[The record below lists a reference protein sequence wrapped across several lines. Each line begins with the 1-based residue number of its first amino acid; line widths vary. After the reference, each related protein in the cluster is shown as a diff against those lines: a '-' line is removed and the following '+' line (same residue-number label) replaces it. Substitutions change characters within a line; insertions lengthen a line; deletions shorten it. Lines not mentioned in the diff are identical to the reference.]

1 MAFTSR
7 TGNKDSP
14 ISVGWMH
21 DDEPDNAQSLGIG
34 QGYGPPI
41 TPELADDFQ
50 PYAVHLYRVQSMN

>member
-1 MAFTSR
+1 MD
-7 TGNKDSP
+7 NP
-14 ISVGWMH
+14 ISVGGMH
-21 DDEPDNAQSLGIG
+21 DDEPDNAQSLGTS